1 MNYIGCFPQIIFR
14 LVKRGCR
21 IYPFYNPNH
30 LKCITCTWEQPLWV
44 PRSESV
50 AAEDANGASTMDGSR
65 GTTTVGASLDT
76 SNILYD
82 TSKLCPRHRSL
93 STHDPICFSASNII
107 GVN

>member
-1 MNYIGCFPQIIFR
+1 
-14 LVKRGCR
+14 
-21 IYPFYNPNH
+21 
-30 LKCITCTWEQPLWV
+30 V

-50 AAEDANGASTMDGSR
+50 AAEDANGASTMDGSRGTSR